1 MSHYQNYKLLD
12 LLIRDAEE
20 TLGMVDYKP
29 LDGARVFISG
39 ATGLIGMHLLTILY
53 VLKREGYKI
62 EGFGQFHNEPAP
74 YTRELAA
81 LGGFGLYSDGRSF
94 PEADFIIHSGAGYG
108 QPVAF
113 MANPAETIHAN
124 TTITERLL
132 DSLSSEGRFL
142 FVSSNE
148 VYHGLQKEFATEED
162 IGTTTPYHPRAG
174 YIEGK
179 RAGEA
184 ITFAYRKNGVNAS
197 SARLNLTYG
206 PGARSG
212 DKRAL
217 SGFIDQAIKTGHI
230 EMKFS
235 GKEQRTC
242 SYARDTALMLWRTI
256 LYGTKPVYN
265 VGEKSTTS
273 IAELAGIVAKLTD
286 SMISIPTNDKELP
299 GSHAL
304 PRMDVSLMEADLGKV
319 DYMPLE
325 EGLKRTI
332 EWHRGLD
339 EAF

>member
-1 MSHYQNYKLLD
+1 MLD

-20 TLGMVDYKP
+20 TLGMVDFKP
-29 LDGARVFISG
+29 LDGSRVFISG
-39 ATGLIGMHLLTILY
+39 ASGLIGMHLMALLY
-53 VLKREGYKI
+53 VLKREGYRI
-62 EGFGQFHNEPAP
+62 HVYGQYHNLPAS
-74 YTRELAA
+74 YTEKLAK
-81 LGGFGLYSDGRSF
+81 LGRFCLMHDSYT
-94 PEADFIIHSGAGYG
+94 PLQTDFIIHAGAGYG

-113 MANPAETIHAN
+113 MADPAATIHAN
-124 TTITERLL
+124 VTITEQLL
-132 DSLSSEGRFL
+132 KSLDPMGKFL

-184 ITFAYRKNGVNAS
+184 ITYAYRKNGVNAL

-206 PGARSG
+206 PGARAN

-217 SGFIDQAIKTGHI
+217 SGFIDQAIKNGHI

-235 GKEQRTC
+235 GKEMRTC
-242 SYARDTALMLWRTI
+242 CYARDTALMLWRTI
-256 LYGTKPVYN
+256 LHGTKPVYN
-265 VGEKSTTS
+265 VGERSTTS
-273 IAELAGIVAKLTD
+273 IAELASIVAKLTG
-286 SMISIPTNDKELP
+286 STISIPEDDKELP

-304 PRMDVSLMEADLGKV
+304 PRMDVSLMEKDLGTV
-319 DYMPLE
+319 DYVPLE

-332 EWHRGLD
+332 AWHRYLN
-339 EAF
+339 ESF